1 MFIKN
6 GFRIIIWEWPFQTAS
21 SGVFSFFLYF
31 GIKIRFR
38 QLLGVSALLALWFC
52 IPYDFILLVHINIL
66 HNIFSLSY
74 ALLEL
79 PCCESAQICYSY
91 SVIGNFYSYYF
102 LQSRASKQE
111 ENYVS
116 IVEARP
122 EFIGYSTLHGKIKDR
137 PQHKNIKYVWTTSGY
152 VIWKTIFGTLIQV
165 CNIECPYETT
175 DAVKCRL
182 LLRRWIT

>member
-66 HNIFSLSY
+66 HNIFAASL
-74 ALLEL
+74 LR
-79 PCCESAQICYSY
+79 ICT
-91 SVIGNFYSYYF
+91 N
-102 LQSRASKQE
+102 
-111 ENYVS
+111 
-116 IVEARP
+116 
-122 EFIGYSTLHGKIKDR
+122 
-137 PQHKNIKYVWTTSGY
+137 
-152 VIWKTIFGTLIQV
+152 
-165 CNIECPYETT
+165 
-175 DAVKCRL
+175 L
-182 LLRRWIT
+182 LLLLCHRKFLLLLFSSKSRQQAGRKLCLNCWGQAWIYWLFNPSREDKRSSTTQKYKICMDNFWLCHLKNYLRDINSSMQYWMSVRDYWRCEV